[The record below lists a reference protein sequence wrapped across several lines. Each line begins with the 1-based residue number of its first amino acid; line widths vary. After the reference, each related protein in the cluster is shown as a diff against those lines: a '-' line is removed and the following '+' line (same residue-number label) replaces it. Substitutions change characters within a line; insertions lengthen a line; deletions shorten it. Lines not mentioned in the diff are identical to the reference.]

1 MPLQAGGT
9 KFDCQ
14 VVPYE
19 SDGSST
25 PGDALTITGGQ
36 VTQATDTDNVIG
48 VHAHGSE
55 DANAPAAGDQIP
67 VVVAG
72 VTAATVADGVTAGEV
87 LAGSTAAGELNT
99 GTQDGKSLVAYSD
112 KGGEYNDGTTAS
124 GTAPTGTAI
133 VEVR

>member
-9 KFDCQ
+9 KFDSQ

-36 VTQATDTDNVIG
+36 VTQATDTDNVYG

-55 DANAPAAGDQIP
+55 DANAPADGDQIP

-72 VTAATVADGVTAGEV
+72 FTPVNVADGTTAGQV
-87 LAGSTAAGELNT
+87 LAGSTTAGELT
-99 GTQDGKSLVAYSD
+99 QGTQDGKSLVAYSD
-112 KGGEYNDGTTAS
+112 KEGQYNDATADS
-124 GTAPTGTAI
+124 GVAPTGTAI